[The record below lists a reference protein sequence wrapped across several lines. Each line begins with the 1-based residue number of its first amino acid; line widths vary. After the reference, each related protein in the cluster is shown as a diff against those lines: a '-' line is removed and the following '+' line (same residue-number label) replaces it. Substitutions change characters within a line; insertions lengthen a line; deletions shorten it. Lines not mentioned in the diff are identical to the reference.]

1 MTANLTWNRRHR
13 YVEVAFTQWLDS
25 ELDDLAVASL
35 VVHLEGE
42 DALRKEALARVL
54 RLCSLIVGLIIILG
68 WLGLTVAIEFY
79 SSLIINISATWT
91 WLGTGNTSHASA
103 GALGLFVLVCEP
115 DISCRRRSAQ

>member
-1 MTANLTWNRRHR
+1 M
-13 YVEVAFTQWLDS
+13 EVAFTQWLDS

-54 RLCSLIVGLIIILG
+54 RLCFLIVGLIIILG